1 MRNNGIRC
9 AEYFMYRSIGIGF
22 CFSFAFFF
30 SRDCRQC
37 YVPTPI
43 FAIVSLWS
51 LFGCCCFYCCFVA
64 WKHFFCVCFAA
75 VSVRV
80 YMPLPSSLIASH
92 RTNKQTTKKKR
103 IHGVYIMCR
112 GCDYSVVWLLPFDER
127 KHNPQPNVDVDFR
140 LIPFLLFFFSSLHHF
155 LRTLSFHSSF
165 FFFSTFS
172 TVFLSSM
179 LPFHP
184 FVFLLLLLLSLCFHP
199 YQTMHKQCGMRSI
212 RFK

>member
-22 CFSFAFFF
+22 CFSFAFF
-30 SRDCRQC
+30 SH
-37 YVPTPI
+37 
-43 FAIVSLWS
+43 AIVDNAMFPL
-51 LFGCCCFYCCFVA
+51 LF
-64 WKHFFCVCFAA
+64 
-75 VSVRV
+75 
-80 YMPLPSSLIASH
+80 LPSFHFGRYLAVVVFIVALSLGSTFFACVLLLWARACICHCHQVSSH
-92 RTNKQTTKKKR
+92 RIVQINKQQKKKR